1 MQEII
6 IKQDDNFKKIVALV
20 ENGKLVEKYEEIE
33 EKQRLEGNIYLGK
46 VENVLVRYAS
56 SICWYTYRNAYFSS
70 S

>member
-56 SICWYTYRNAYFSS
+56 SICRYRNI
-70 S
+70 